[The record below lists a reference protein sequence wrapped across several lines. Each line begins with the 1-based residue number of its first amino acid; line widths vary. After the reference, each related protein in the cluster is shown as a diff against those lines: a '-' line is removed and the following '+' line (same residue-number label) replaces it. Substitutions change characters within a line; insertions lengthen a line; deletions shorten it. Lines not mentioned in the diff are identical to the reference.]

1 LNFYNFSGVKF
12 IDGSFSEIM
21 SELDSGG
28 LMVVPAAPAL
38 ATINEDAE
46 YHLALQFSD
55 IAIFDSGYFC
65 MLLYFFKGIKVKKIS
80 GLEFIREFLAALVR
94 GEKNQV
100 YLVDPNQDDAKLN
113 KKLFE
118 KYDIPIIG
126 NQYVS
131 PQYQKNLV
139 IDEEL
144 LKDIKLKRPK
154 YIVINLG
161 GGVQELLGAYLKKNI
176 EGPYKPIIICTGA
189 AVAFLTGSQTHIPKF
204 MDYLYLGW
212 LARCISDPKR
222 FIPRYIGGFK
232 LIKIVV
238 NTKMERVG

>member
-1 LNFYNFSGVKF
+1 MNKRLENKNV
-12 IDGSFSEIM
+12 IIT
-21 SELDSGG
+21 
-28 LMVVPAAPAL
+28 AAGQGIGR
-38 ATINEDAE
+38 ATAIAFHNEGANVIATDINEATLEILNKE
-46 YHLALQFSD
+46 YPN
-55 IAIFDSGYFC
+55 
-65 MLLYFFKGIKVKKIS
+65 IKVKKFS

-144 LKDIKLKRPK
+144 LRDIKLKRPK

-212 LARCISDPKR
+212 FARCISDPKR

-232 LIKIVV
+232 LIEIVV
-238 NTKMERVG
+238 NTEMERVG